1 MGLGWPSES
10 THGTLNRLLTVLL
23 AVVLVAAV
31 GGVGYVAL
39 TPGASGEPST
49 AFYLLGPN
57 GTAGG
62 YPTDLTVGETATV
75 TVGITNP
82 DAERMRYT
90 VVMVSEGEV
99 RTERSVT
106 VGGESTWEEEFAV
119 RADRVGE
126 TRLELLLF
134 RGPEA
139 GSLESP
145 YRELQLVLSVRGT
158 THRI

>member
-1 MGLGWPSES
+1 MGLRWPTES
-10 THGTLNRLLTVLL
+10 AREALTRLLTVVL
-23 AVVLVAAV
+23 AVALVAAV

-39 TPGASGEPST
+39 TPGASGETST

-62 YPTDLTVGETATV
+62 YPTDLTVDETATV

-82 DAERMRYT
+82 GAERATYT
-90 VVMVSEGEV
+90 VVVMSDGEV

-106 VGGESTWEEEFAV
+106 VDAESTWEGPFTI
-119 RADRVGE
+119 RPDTVGE
-126 TRLELLLF
+126 TRVEFLLF
-134 RGPEA
+134 RGPET
-139 GSLESP
+139 GSLEAP

-158 THRI
+158 VQRI